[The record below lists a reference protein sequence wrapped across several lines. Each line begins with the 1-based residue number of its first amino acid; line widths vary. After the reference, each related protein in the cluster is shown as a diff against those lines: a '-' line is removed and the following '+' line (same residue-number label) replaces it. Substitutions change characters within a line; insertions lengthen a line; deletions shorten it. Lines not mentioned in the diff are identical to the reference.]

1 MGYWVISKFFNVLK
15 NTYIVDTLS
24 VFSAN
29 KISSLKKAQKIY
41 FNDIG
46 FRNLLTKILDGALLS
61 REIGPVM
68 ENFVFNQ
75 FKKYIHYTLNDFA
88 SLYFWRNT
96 AKNEIDFIYEYK
108 RDILPV
114 EVKHKARLT
123 KGMIVFMDKL
133 NLKNGFIINK
143 DLLAHESKNGKNIYF
158 IPLSMIGLLI

>member
-1 MGYWVISKFFNVLK
+1 
-15 NTYIVDTLS
+15 
-24 VFSAN
+24 
-29 KISSLKKAQKIY
+29 
-41 FNDIG
+41 
-46 FRNLLTKILDGALLS
+46 
-61 REIGPVM
+61 M